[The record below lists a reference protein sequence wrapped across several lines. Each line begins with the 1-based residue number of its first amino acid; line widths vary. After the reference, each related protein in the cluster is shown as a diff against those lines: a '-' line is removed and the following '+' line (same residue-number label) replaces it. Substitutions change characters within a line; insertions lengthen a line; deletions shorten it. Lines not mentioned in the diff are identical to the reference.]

1 MSIRTL
7 TPERRFA
14 VHWRWVAGG
23 ALLACMA
30 VTGCSNVASQANN
43 VEGVRLYQ
51 QGNYPKASEHFQQAI
66 AQDPNSPEGYYNLA
80 AALHKTGTT
89 YNRPED
95 LRQAENLYNQCLERD
110 PNHTECHRG
119 LAVLLTE
126 TGRQAEAFRLVNNW
140 AATSPELPDPK
151 IELARLHEEIGQT
164 EQAKAQLVDALTVDP
179 HNARALTALGRLR
192 DQSGN
197 YAQALANYQRSLE
210 MNRFQPD
217 VAARVAQLQAVT
229 GAVGPATASP
239 DARTASG
246 WQPAV
251 RY

>member
-1 MSIRTL
+1 VSVPTESTRRRPTL
-7 TPERRFA
+7 GWPWTA
-14 VHWRWVAGG
+14 IGVVLSCA
-23 ALLACMA
+23 AA
-30 VTGCSNVASQANN
+30 TGCSNVASQASN

-51 QGNYPKASEHFQQAI
+51 QGNYQQASDRFQHAI

-80 AALHKTGTT
+80 AALHKTGTL
-89 YNRPED
+89 YNRPAD
-95 LRQAENLYNQCLERD
+95 LQQAENFYNQCLERD
-110 PNHTECHRG
+110 PNHTECYRG

-126 TGRQAEAFRLVNNW
+126 TNRQQEAFRLLGNW

-151 IELARLHEEIGQT
+151 IELARLYEEVGQN

-210 MNRFQPD
+210 ANRFQPD
-217 VAARVAQLQAVT
+217 VAARVAQLQAVAGKT
-229 GAVGPATASP
+229 GPVTAS
-239 DARTASG
+239 AETRTASG
-246 WQPAV
+246 WQPVV